1 MVLELLG
8 YMEYWGLVTMLGLRT
23 TTGSMNV
30 IWPTKSKLQESFM
43 ELNNKNQ
50 GQQQRSYLTVGAR
63 ALQKHAHRSSEG
75 FWGDGQGTETKWND
89 DAKRIINK
97 IIEECEWINVH
108 TLPHSEYVVEIRI
121 RQGYGIRWTSGGVF
135 WGFLEP

>member
-1 MVLELLG
+1 
-8 YMEYWGLVTMLGLRT
+8 MLGLRT

-75 FWGDGQGTETKWND
+75 FWGDGQGTETK
-89 DAKRIINK
+89 
-97 IIEECEWINVH
+97 
-108 TLPHSEYVVEIRI
+108 
-121 RQGYGIRWTSGGVF
+121 
-135 WGFLEP
+135 